1 MHRLHGTLS
10 QSRSAKFQQLVSQ
23 SLYQLIGAFVVR
35 HWRAYIASALML
47 IGIAVLTVWVPR
59 VVGQAVDGLV
69 AGTLHGAALMREL
82 VSLLIMGSVIY
93 LLRVGWRLQLF
104 SAAYQ
109 LGVELRHACMTGS
122 RFRARRF
129 SIAAVPA
136 I

>member
-1 MHRLHGTLS
+1 M
-10 QSRSAKFQQLVSQ
+10 SQ

-69 AGTLHGAALMREL
+69 AGTLQGAALAREL
-82 VSLLIMGSVIY
+82 LWLVIMGAVIY

-104 SAAYQ
+104 AAAYQ
-109 LGVELRHACMTGS
+109 LGVELRT
-122 RFRARRF
+122 RLYDRLTFKARRF
-129 SIAAVPA
+129 SIAAAPA